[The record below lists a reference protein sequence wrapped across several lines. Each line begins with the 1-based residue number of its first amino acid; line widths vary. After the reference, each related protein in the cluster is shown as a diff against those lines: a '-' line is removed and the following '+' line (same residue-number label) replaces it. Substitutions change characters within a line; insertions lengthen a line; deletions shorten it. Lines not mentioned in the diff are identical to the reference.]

1 MSVIKLRNARSWKST
16 GCTPLLVSACGFML
30 AFLLRY
36 VLGPI
41 LDEAMSML
49 LFSFNCIVMGYFFG
63 CTYAI
68 GLLVLSIP
76 TALFFFRK
84 PFLIMDG
91 LGHQDVFLILVYG
104 SIVMLASV
112 LIEWLQ
118 RERYAAVLQ
127 QRVSETRYQM
137 LIETDQARR
146 AEYAEHFAAA
156 AKRQAQERAAGTA
169 VRRVAAA
176 GGANTN
182 DSAAS

>member
-1 MSVIKLRNARSWKST
+1 MSVIKLRNARCWKGT
-16 GCTPLLVSACGFML
+16 GYNPLLVCTSGFLL

-36 VLGPI
+36 ALGPV

-49 LFSFNCIVMGYFFG
+49 LFACNCIVMGYFFG
-63 CTYAI
+63 CVYAI
-68 GLLVLSIP
+68 GLLVVSIP

-156 AKRQAQERAAGTA
+156 AKRQAQQRAAGAT
-169 VRRVAAA
+169 VRPVVAGDAKT
-176 GGANTN
+176 G